1 MISKTDKISLII
13 PTYNKASRL
22 RITLHYIKQIQ
33 DRERVNLIIINDG
46 STDKTKYVLEEF
58 SRFFIRN
65 FV

>member
-33 DRERVNLIIINDG
+33 DRERVNLIIINEG
-46 STDKTKYVLEEF
+46 LQTKQNMY
-58 SRFFIRN
+58 
-65 FV
+65 